1 MFSTKLIGVANSQ
14 VSQNVRRSVIRA
26 SVTGSQIPHRGKASA
41 PETKATPE
49 KQASGE
55 TKSFAMGLF
64 RGQVNAEQVFPYPD
78 ALSDEQRQNLEM
90 LVEPTHKFFQTVN
103 NAEKNDELERVE
115 EGTVQGLR
123 EMGAFGLQ
131 VPEEY
136 HGLGL
141 SNTQYARMVEIVGQ
155 YDLGVGIFLGAH
167 QSIGFKGITLFG
179 TPAQKEKYL
188 PSLASGEKLAAFCLT
203 EPSSGSDASSIR
215 SRAVLSEDGKHYIL
229 NGSKLWI
236 SNGGI
241 ADVFT
246 VFAQTSIPTD
256 DGGSVEKVSA
266 FIVERG
272 FGGVSSGPPEKK
284 MGIKCSN
291 TAEVYFEDVKIP
303 VENLLG
309 EPGDG
314 FKVAMN
320 ILNNGRF
327 GMGAALSGTMKGLIQ
342 TAVDHAANRKQ
353 FGQTID
359 KFGAIQEKLA
369 RMAMMHYVN
378 ESIAYMLCANM
389 DGGSKEFQIEAAI
402 SKIFASEAAW
412 HIADEAIQ
420 ICGGMGFMKS
430 AGMERVMRDLRIF
443 RIFEGTN
450 DILRLFIALTGMQ
463 NAGKQLQGLQRAL
476 KNPSANIGII
486 MEEANKRAKR
496 MVGFSSAPSLSQH
509 VHSDLQGS
517 AAKTAKAIEQFGVSI
532 EELLMKYGKG
542 VVDQQFLLW
551 RVAEA
556 AIDIYAMVATLS
568 RTSRS
573 LTEGVATAE
582 YESNICNLFCNEAS
596 DRVDANL
603 RSLKSSTQRS
613 NYQKM
618 SFIAQEMVK
627 NGEVCQK
634 HPLGF

>member
-1 MFSTKLIGVANSQ
+1 MYC
-14 VSQNVRRSVIRA
+14 RA
-26 SVTGSQIPHRGKASA
+26 SVTGSQAQHRTKASA
-41 PETKATPE
+41 AETKATPE
-49 KQASGE
+49 KQNNGE
-55 TKSFAMGLF
+55 SKSFAMGLF
-64 RGQVNAEQVFPYPD
+64 RGQINPEQVFPYPEVM
-78 ALSDEQRQNLEM
+78 SEEQRQNLEM
-90 LVEPTHKFFQTVN
+90 LVEPTHKFFQVVN
-103 NAEKNDELERVE
+103 DAAKNDELEKVE
-115 EGTVQGLR
+115 EDTVQGLR

-131 VPEEY
+131 VPEELN
-136 HGLGL
+136 GLGL

-167 QSIGFKGITLFG
+167 QSIGFKGILLFG

-188 PSLASGEKLAAFCLT
+188 PTLATGEKFAAFCLT

-215 SRAVLSEDGKHYIL
+215 TRAVLSEDGKHYIL
-229 NGSKLWI
+229 NGSKIWI

-241 ADVFT
+241 SEIFT
-246 VFAQTSIPTD
+246 VFAQTAVPTE
-256 DGGSVEKVSA
+256 DGGTVDKVSA

-303 VENLLG
+303 VENILG

-342 TAVDHAANRKQ
+342 TAVNHAANRKQ

-369 RMAMMHYVN
+369 RMGMMHYVS
-378 ESIAYMLCANM
+378 ESMAYMICANM
-389 DGGSKEFQIEAAI
+389 DAGSKEFQIEAAI
-402 SKIFASEAAW
+402 SKIYASEAAW
-412 HIADEAIQ
+412 FCADEAIQ
-420 ICGGMGFMKS
+420 ICGGTGYMKS

-476 KNPSANIGII
+476 KNPSANLGVI

-509 VHSDLQGS
+509 VHPDLQGS
-517 AAKTAKAIEQFGVSI
+517 ATKTAKAVEEFGVSI

-556 AIDIYAMVATLS
+556 AIDIYGMVATLS

-573 LTEGVATAE
+573 LSEGVASSE
-582 YESNICNLFCNEAS
+582 YEANICNVFCNEAS
-596 DRVDANL
+596 ERVSGNL
-603 RSLKSSTQRS
+603 RSLKSSTQRG
-613 NYQKM
+613 NYQKI
-618 SFIAQEMVK
+618 SSIAQEMVK